1 MTATIRE
8 CLDVLPADP
17 PVLRW
22 RTRPVAHF
30 KGVASLSSEASCKI
44 WNKNFAGQTI
54 RPQADG
60 RLRVTFTVNGG
71 ERRSFDAQTVIAE
84 IGVTTIGDLQGVPGP
99 HQMTGSP
106 GRGRSRQW
114 TGALATVMREA
125 MAETGRS
132 MTDLSVMSDDADPYR
147 TDTPARRRDAQ
158 WFAEQVERFVA
169 PDRRIHPRGV
179 FYACVSAGDVVK
191 PDGEPF
197 ENNEEDEM
205 FLRTS
210 APNMR
215 AGLGY
220 VDFERLV
227 DAKEND
233 PPIVRFP
240 PRPNEAPTAQ
250 VWAHDLDIEELDSD
264 ALDVWTGLTDFRPRQ
279 PYRLVFFGEKTS
291 LEDVLGPLAVEFNA
305 DLYLMSGQI
314 SDTLMH
320 QMAKDA
326 VADGRPLVVLT
337 FSDFDPAGY
346 WDMPT
351 AIGRKLQAL
360 RDFKFPTLEFTVVH
374 AALGPDQVRDLE
386 LPSSPLKEGERRAA
400 KWLELY
406 GSEQTE
412 IDALATL
419 QPDRLRQIA
428 RDAVAPFFDAD
439 LVGRVEAAESI
450 WRETAEAEI
459 AAQIDDEALDALKA
473 RAGAALDEL
482 REVNVELANM
492 AAGPRTKS
500 LSFTDLPEADMEAL
514 EEASSG
520 ASRCGADRQRHGLRR
535 GGGGG
540 GGGGGG
546 RPWTGLQGAQSAVAR
561 RTGRPAIGD
570 GQGVPR
576 WHANGPRVRP
586 ERLWSISVLTPTPAI
601 AGRSG

>member
-1 MTATIRE
+1 MTIGRPRKPTGLERGYLRE
-8 CLDVLPADP
+8 CLDVLSADP

-30 KGVASLSSEASCKI
+30 KGVAALSSEASCKI
-44 WNKNFAGQTI
+44 WNKSFAGQTI

-71 ERRSFDAQTVIAE
+71 ERRSFDAQTIIAE
-84 IGVTTIGDLQGVPGP
+84 IGVTPIGDLQGVPGSAP
-99 HQMTGSP
+99 NDRLAGTREVAG
-106 GRGRSRQW
+106 

-147 TDTPARRRDAQ
+147 MDTPAKHRDAQ
-158 WFAEQVERFVA
+158 WFAAQVERFIA
-169 PDRRIHPRGV
+169 PDRRIHVRGV

-205 FLRTS
+205 FLGRV
-210 APNMR
+210 AKYAR
-215 AGLGY
+215 WLGY

-227 DAKEND
+227 DAKND
-233 PPIVRFP
+233 PPIVRP
-240 PRPNEAPTAQ
+240 APTDEAPTAQ

-291 LEDVLGPLAVEFNA
+291 LEDVLGPLAVEFGA

-314 SDTLMH
+314 SDTFMH

-326 VADGRPLVVLT
+326 VADGRRLVPIT

-459 AAQIDDEALDALKA
+459 AALIDDEALNALKA
-473 RAGAALDEL
+473 RAGVALDEL

-492 AAGPRTKS
+492 AAGVEDQVPEPP
-500 LSFTDLPEADMEAL
+500 DLPEADMEAL
-514 EEASSG
+514 EEAQAERRDAVLIDSDMDYVE
-520 ASRCGADRQRHGLRR
+520 AVDRLKAH
-535 GGGGG
+535 
-540 GGGGGG
+540 
-546 RPWTGLQGAQSAVAR
+546 SEAVAR
-561 RTGRPAIGD
+561 RMGRP
-570 GQGVPR
+570 
-576 WHANGPRVRP
+576 
-586 ERLWSISVLTPTPAI
+586 
-601 AGRSG
+601 